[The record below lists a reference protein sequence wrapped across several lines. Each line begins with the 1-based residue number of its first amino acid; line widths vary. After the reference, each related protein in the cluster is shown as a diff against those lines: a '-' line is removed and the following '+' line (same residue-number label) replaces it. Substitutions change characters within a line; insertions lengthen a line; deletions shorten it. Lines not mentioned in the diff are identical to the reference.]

1 MVTTPFAPKTRR
13 EAEVFGV
20 GDLPLVVVPH
30 LGANDVALWQ
40 MREDEVR
47 EIAARSL
54 AEVLFALTAP
64 REDVAAAY
72 HGATRRRSAGR

>member
-1 MVTTPFAPKTRR
+1 MAVWTTA
-13 EAEVFGV
+13 AESG
-20 GDLPLVVVPH
+20 
-30 LGANDVALWQ
+30 LGWERGTVLRALDANKADANDVALGQ

-72 HGATRRRSAGR
+72 HGATRPRSAG